1 MRVRSSAASRRR
13 GMSALEVIMVT
24 GMVVP
29 MAAALYWMFEM
40 SMDQFWFLLGN
51 AVGWPFL

>member
-1 MRVRSSAASRRR
+1 MRVRSSAARRR

-29 MAAALYWMFEM
+29 MAAALYWLFEM